1 MEDNIMKCPACES
14 QLQQMTIAGVTV
26 DVCKGGCGGIWFDN
40 FELKKFDEP
49 HESAGGA
56 LLDMELN
63 KAVAV
68 DHSKRLKCP
77 KCDDIVMMRHFFSVK
92 HEVEVDEC
100 PGCGGIWLDAGE
112 LKNIRSLFE
121 TEQQRQQ
128 AADEYFSEL
137 FGNQLAAMEAEDE
150 AKLAKVR
157 KVANMFRF
165 VCPSYYIPG
174 KQDWGAF

>member
-1 MEDNIMKCPACES
+1 MKCPACENE
-14 QLQQMTIAGVTV
+14 LQQMTVADVTV

-49 HESAGGA
+49 QESAGEA
-56 LLDMELN
+56 LLDIDLSES
-63 KAVAV
+63 VAV

-77 KCDDIVMMRHFFSVK
+77 KCDNIVMMRHFFSVK
-92 HEVEVDEC
+92 HEGEVDEC

-112 LKNIRSLFE
+112 LKHIRGLFE
-121 TEQQRQQ
+121 TEQQREQ

-137 FGNQLAAMEAEDE
+137 FGNQLAAMEAEDD
-150 AKLAKVR
+150 AKREKAQKF
-157 KVANMFRF
+157 ANMFRF
-165 VCPSYYIPG
+165 ICPSYYIPG